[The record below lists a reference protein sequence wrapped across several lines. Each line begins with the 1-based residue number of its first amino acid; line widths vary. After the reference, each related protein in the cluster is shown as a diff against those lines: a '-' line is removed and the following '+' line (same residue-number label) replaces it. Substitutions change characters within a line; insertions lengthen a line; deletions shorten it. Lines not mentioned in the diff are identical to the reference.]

1 MSDLFASLESASGA
15 LRAFQT
21 SVDVSQNNVT
31 NASTPG
37 FARQDPVLISQPF
50 ELNSGLIGGIRAGT
64 PQDTRNEF
72 AEAAV
77 RQQTSLLGNFSQ
89 IQTTLQSIE
98 GVFDVSGNGG
108 IPKALN
114 DLYQAFS
121 GWSSQ
126 PDDANQRAVVINT
139 AGQVVSEFQQA
150 AKQLTTAQSFSERNI
165 QLTLDQINQAAVAV
179 RDFNVARAQESGP
192 DPGASANLHATLEN
206 LSKLVNIQVLN
217 QADGSA
223 TVLLGGQTPLVIG
236 SQVDPLSLSFT
247 SPAGSPF
254 PGAPPVAVIK
264 DSLGNDV
271 TSQISSG
278 GLNGLLSVRNGTLP
292 TLIGSPT
299 QAGDLNT
306 LAKSFADTVNATLAA
321 GSTTLG
327 PPPTPGPPLF
337 VYGAGSNIAASLA
350 VSPTITPGQL
360 AAVDPGPPLVSNGTA
375 LKLANLESNPAN
387 QINGLSF
394 SQFFSSLASRVG
406 GQISDA
412 TSGVQVQTGVVAHV
426 HDLRNQVSGVSLDE
440 EAVRIVELQRSYQAA
455 SKIVTVVDELTQ
467 TLLGLVQ

>member
-1 MSDLFASLESASGA
+1 MSDLFASLESAAGA

-21 SVDVSQNNVT
+21 SLDVSQNNVT

-37 FARQDPVLISQPF
+37 FAKQVPVLQAQPF
-50 ELNSGLIGGIRAGT
+50 QLGSGLIGGVRAAS

-77 RQQTSLLGNFSQ
+77 RQQTSLLGSFTQ

-98 GVFDVSGNGG
+98 GVFDVSGTIG
-108 IPKALN
+108 IPKGLN
-114 DLYQAFS
+114 DLYSAFAA
-121 GWSSQ
+121 WSAQ
-126 PDDANQRAVVINT
+126 PDDTSLRSIVINT
-139 AGQVVSEFQQA
+139 AGQVASDFQQA
-150 AKQLTTAQSFSERNI
+150 ANQLSTAQSFTERNI

-179 RDFNVARAQESGP
+179 RDFNVARSQNSSP
-192 DPGASANLHATLEN
+192 DPGASANLHATLES

-217 QADGSA
+217 QADGSV

-236 SQVDPLSLSFT
+236 NSVDPLSLTFST
-247 SPAGSPF
+247 PAGAPF
-254 PGAPPVAVIK
+254 PNAPPIAVIK

-271 TSQISSG
+271 SSQVASG
-278 GLNGLLSVRNGTLP
+278 NLNGLLSVRNGTLP

-327 PPPTPGPPLF
+327 SPPTPGPPLF

-350 VSPTITPGQL
+350 VNPSITPAQL
-360 AAVDPGPPLVSNGTA
+360 AAIDPGPPLVSNGTA

-394 SQFFSSLASRVG
+394 SQFFSSVASRLG
-406 GQISDA
+406 SQIA
-412 TSGVQVQTGVVAHV
+412 AAQSGVQVQTGVVAHA
-426 HDLRNQVSGVSLDE
+426 DALRQQLSGVSLDE
-440 EAVRIVELQRSYQAA
+440 EAVRVVELQRSYQAA
-455 SKIVTVVDELTQ
+455 SKIVSVVDELTQ